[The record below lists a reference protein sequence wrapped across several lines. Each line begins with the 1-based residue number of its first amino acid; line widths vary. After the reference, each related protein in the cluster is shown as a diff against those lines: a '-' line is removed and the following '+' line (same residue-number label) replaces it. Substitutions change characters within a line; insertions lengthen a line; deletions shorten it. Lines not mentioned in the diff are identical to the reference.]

1 MRRQS
6 TPPYPTN
13 RPDARRCRVAS
24 DIRRAAPRARCDSA
38 RQVRSRLRRYLR
50 PQPPGVPDARP
61 GTVAARDGAERLL
74 PAHRPAALPWPCQPP
89 HPPAA
94 RRPSKST
101 RPAARPRPT
110 RQPGWICSYPPRM
123 GPVGPRGLRPERW
136 HTVSGVPLLGSDG
149 RTHTHTLLHTHTR
162 AEPDILLLGRRSCR
176 RQLRRAAPPEH
187 NKTAPAPARHS
198 QFESSQS
205 APFFGPAD
213 LASRRGS
220 TAAFRA
226 GATEEALHLPEAAA
240 VVFTPKNDCG
250 LAPAPAA
257 CRLHGADLRRDSE
270 SKQGTTGEVALR
282 SPSVPP
288 TIRRLGSRPRIDAF
302 SSALLHRP
310 RRTFP
315 PPARA
320 ASRRTGRGGSE
331 LTAAREDGAK
341 RKRRRRRL
349 RWPGVDGMKPCRRAA
364 AGGKEAGARYES
376 GAGIKLSAVRRI
388 FT

>member
-1 MRRQS
+1 MGARIHTHYYTHTHVQS
-6 TPPYPTN
+6 
-13 RPDARRCRVAS
+13 RISCFWAVAVAAANS
-24 DIRRAAPRARCDSA
+24 DG
-38 RQVRSRLRRYLR
+38 RLRRNITKQRPLR
-50 PQPPGVPDARP
+50 PGIANSNH
-61 GTVAARDGAERLL
+61 L
-74 PAHRPAALPWPCQPP
+74 
-89 HPPAA
+89 
-94 RRPSKST
+94 S
-101 RPAARPRPT
+101 
-110 RQPGWICSYPPRM
+110 
-123 GPVGPRGLRPERW
+123 
-136 HTVSGVPLLGSDG
+136 
-149 RTHTHTLLHTHTR
+149 
-162 AEPDILLLGRRSCR
+162 
-176 RQLRRAAPPEH
+176 
-187 NKTAPAPARHS
+187 
-198 QFESSQS
+198 
-205 APFFGPAD
+205 PFFGPAD

-349 RWPGVDGMKPCRRAA
+349 RWPGADGVKPGRRT
-364 AGGKEAGARYES
+364 AGGVEETGARYES
-376 GAGIKLSAVRRI
+376 GAGIKYDLI
-388 FT
+388 C